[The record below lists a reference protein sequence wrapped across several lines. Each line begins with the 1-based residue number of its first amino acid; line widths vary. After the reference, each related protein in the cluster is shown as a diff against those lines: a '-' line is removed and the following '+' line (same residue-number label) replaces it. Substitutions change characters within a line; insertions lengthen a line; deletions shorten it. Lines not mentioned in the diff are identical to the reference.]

1 MMRTFIYQR
10 IQINSRSWKL
20 YPAAQTMGNFFL
32 TFSLCHK
39 GETNCLLD
47 VGIPQKSFGCIV
59 QNKDSCRPTN
69 PNNINHQSPSWAIRR
84 KSQVNQMINR
94 ARIHVAKKK
103 REPEF
108 HNWNPKTKIIICFTS
123 KKKNHNLFH
132 PSRANYTAAARAE
145 RDAGGGKR
153 TRRVDRAVKPRFGSH
168 RQSWEAVAM
177 HNKASKE
184 SEMPANHW
192 AEPDPLLWAWMKISP
207 RQIPG

>member
-1 MMRTFIYQR
+1 
-10 IQINSRSWKL
+10 
-20 YPAAQTMGNFFL
+20 MGNFFL

-103 REPEF
+103 KKSQNSITETLKR
-108 HNWNPKTKIIICFTS
+108 KS
-123 KKKNHNLFH
+123 SSASLLKKKTITC
-132 PSRANYTAAARAE
+132 STQAE
-145 RDAGGGKR
+145 QITPQLQERNE
-153 TRRVDRAVKPRFGSH
+153 TP
-168 RQSWEAVAM
+168 AVAREQDEWTERS
-177 HNKASKE
+177 NLGLEATD
-184 SEMPANHW
+184 NHERRW
-192 AEPDPLLWAWMKISP
+192 QCIIKQVRSQKCRRTIGPSP
-207 RQIPG
+207 IRCYGPG